1 MEPEAVVSILFAG
14 WAVIFFIE
22 YVRRDRKDKEIQ
34 ELKRRLRDI
43 KDSE

>member
-22 YVRRDRKDKEIQ
+22 YVRRGRKDKEIR